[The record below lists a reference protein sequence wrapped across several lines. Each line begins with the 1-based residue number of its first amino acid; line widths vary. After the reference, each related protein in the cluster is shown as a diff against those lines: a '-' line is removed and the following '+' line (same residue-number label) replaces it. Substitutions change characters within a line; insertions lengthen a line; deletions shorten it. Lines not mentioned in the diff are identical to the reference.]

1 MSGQPS
7 LLLIH
12 DDSELLDLLTRYFE
26 SRGFAVAIAATVFSA
41 MTQLQSRRE
50 FDVIIAGWDVG
61 RGVGAEV
68 YRWALKHRFHLRGQF
83 IFLAREPPDDFDALV
98 QGRCLL
104 LRPTDVEDIVRAG
117 EAAALRSR
125 RLRELSEDDLVWMD
139 IDRPTL
145 LVVDDDAMLL
155 MTMVHLLGDV
165 GFSVTPAESGNAAIA
180 LLEHADFDV
189 ILSDW
194 FMSDGSGADLHAWLL
209 DHRSDLVE
217 RLIFLSGAWPED
229 LAKQAPGRTL
239 VPKGQDS
246 PVLVRLLMETARM
259 AKRAG

>member
-12 DDSELLDLLTRYFE
+12 DDSDLLDLLTRYFE

-68 YRWALKHRFHLRGQF
+68 YRWVLKHRFHLRGQF

-125 RLRELSEDDLVWMD
+125 RLRELSEDDLAWMD

-180 LLEHADFDV
+180 LLERADFDV

-194 FMSDGSGADLHAWLL
+194 FMSDGSGADLHAWLV
-209 DHRSDLVE
+209 DHRPDLAE

-229 LAKQAPGRTL
+229 LARQAPGRTL

-246 PVLVRLLMETARM
+246 PVLVRLLMETARA